1 MKDGKEKEQGI
12 GYLDD
17 GTMVVVEDGRKF
29 IGKRTEVSVYSILQT
44 SSGRMIFAKISRERM
59 QDELTFAGAVVVAGG
74 LGKRMGRPKQMLPL
88 AGRPVLLRAVQALA
102 KVPCIKQIVVVTAP
116 ENREI
121 LKKTFSPKLVCPA
134 RGHAFGLRHQRRGR
148 AGPPAHRPWPC
159 MTGPARWWTRRPWP
173 AV

>member
-1 MKDGKEKEQGI
+1 
-12 GYLDD
+12 
-17 GTMVVVEDGRKF
+17 
-29 IGKRTEVSVYSILQT
+29 
-44 SSGRMIFAKISRERM
+44 M

-121 LKKTFSPKLVCPA
+121 LKKHFPQISFAQPGPTRLASVISGVAALDPRAQAVAVHDGARPLVDPQAAA
-134 RGHAFGLRHQRRGR
+134 RCLRRGFE
-148 AGPPAHRPWPC
+148 AGA
-159 MTGPARWWTRRPWP
+159 
-173 AV
+173 AVLAVPVKDTV